1 MSAWLLPD
9 SIADVL
15 PPEAAHIEALRRS
28 LLDTAAR
35 YGYELLMPPLVE
47 HLESLLT
54 GAGEALELQTFKLV
68 DQLSGRL
75 LGVRADTTPQVARV
89 DAHVLARAGIAR
101 LCYCGPVLHTTPE
114 RPHATREPLQFGA
127 ELYGHAGREADL
139 EVLQLALECLQSAA
153 VDGVQLDLADV
164 RIVRAL
170 MAGVLAPREVLLD
183 VHRALAAK
191 DASALRRL
199 TKDFPAA
206 AREGLLALPTLYGG
220 AEVLDE
226 AAARLPATQPVRD
239 ALAHLRWLAQH
250 SGAARVGFDLADTR
264 GWGYY
269 SGMRFAIYA
278 PGADG
283 ALLRGGRYDG
293 VGAVFSGR
301 ARCAV
306 GLSLDVKQLARC
318 TEPPAPRAA
327 IRAPWGEEAALL
339 EAIAALR
346 AQGET
351 VICTPPEA
359 AGEMDAFCCARELRQ
374 GEDGAWRVH
383 PRAAAA

>member
-28 LLDTAAR
+28 LLDTAGR

-54 GAGEALELQTFKLV
+54 GAGEALELQTFRLV
-68 DQLSGRL
+68 DQLSGRMV
-75 LGVRADTTPQVARV
+75 GVRADTTPQVARV
-89 DAHVLARAGIAR
+89 DAHVLARAGLAR
-101 LCYCGPVLHTTPE
+101 LCYCGPVLHAAPE

-127 ELYGHAGREADL
+127 ELYGHAGREADR

-153 VDGVQLDLADV
+153 VEDVQLDLGDV
-164 RIVRAL
+164 RVVRAL

-191 DASALRRL
+191 DASALRRI
-199 TKDFPAA
+199 TRDFPAA
-206 AREGLLALPTLYGG
+206 SRAGLLALPNLYGD
-220 AEVLDE
+220 AKVLDE
-226 AAARLPATQPVRD
+226 AAAALPDTQPVRG
-239 ALAHLRWLAQH
+239 ALEHLRWLAQH
-250 SGAARVGFDLADTR
+250 CGAARVSFDLADTR

-278 PGADG
+278 PGADD

-293 VGAVFSGR
+293 VGAVFSARARAAVGFSLDIKHL
-301 ARCAV
+301 ARCA
-306 GLSLDVKQLARC
+306 A
-318 TEPPAPRAA
+318 PPAPSAA
-327 IRAPWGEEAALL
+327 IRAPWGEEPALL
-339 EAIAALR
+339 AAIAALR
-346 AQGET
+346 AQGEV
-351 VICTPPEA
+351 VICIPPDA
-359 AGEMDAFCCARELRQ
+359 AGEVDAFRFERELQQ
-374 GEDGAWRVH
+374 GEDGAWRVQ
-383 PRAAAA
+383 PLDAA